1 MVIESSDGVGVSSSL
16 GTEDGGSPGETPYNY
31 GYQRLSVLLELWSA
45 LKQSYGNNWKTKD
58 T

>member
-45 LKQSYGNNWKTKD
+45 LKQSYGNN
-58 T
+58 